1 MSQGL
6 FNPSGTAPSG
16 AKVIH
21 RMLGNPTFGKSA
33 LGKRILVIE
42 DDPSIVLGL
51 RMNLEAE
58 GYVVDVAEDGEAG
71 LASARSRQADLIILD
86 IMLPRLN
93 GFEVLRKLRAEGVNV
108 PTIVLSARDAE
119 LDIVMGLEFGAEDYV
134 TKPFGIAEL
143 LARIK
148 AVLRRPRLG
157 EPKDEERP
165 AAPAS
170 QSSEVASSEVAS
182 SEVAL
187 PHAASGV
194 AASPGP
200 ASPGAVSPAAGL
212 AAAPAGGRVIG
223 VGELEIDPRT
233 RQVTR
238 GGEPVTLTA
247 TEFDIL
253 WCLVQADGRVLGR
266 EEIQTHVWGPGHHG
280 TLRTIDN
287 FMMQLRTKL
296 ERDPGDPQHL
306 LTVRGVGY
314 RLKQ

>member
-1 MSQGL
+1 MTDGITNQ
-6 FNPSGTAPSG
+6 NPAPLG
-16 AKVIH
+16 PPPGPG
-21 RMLGNPTFGKSA
+21 LGNAAS
-33 LGKRILVIE
+33 GKRVLVIE

-58 GYVVDVAEDGEAG
+58 GYVVQVAEDGEAG
-71 LASARSRQADLIILD
+71 LLQARRGQADLIILD
-86 IMLPRLN
+86 IMLPKLN
-93 GFEVLRKLRAEGVNV
+93 GFEVLRQLRAAGVSV

-148 AVLRRPRLG
+148 AVLRRPAFKDAAG
-157 EPKDEERP
+157 ERTAAEE
-165 AAPAS
+165 AP
-170 QSSEVASSEVAS
+170 
-182 SEVAL
+182 
-187 PHAASGV
+187 
-194 AASPGP
+194 
-200 ASPGAVSPAAGL
+200 GL
-212 AAAPAGGRVIG
+212 AASEIR
-223 VGELEIDPRT
+223 VGELSIDPRT

-238 GGEPVTLTA
+238 GGEPVALTA

-253 WCLVQADGRVLGR
+253 WCLVQAGGRVLGR
-266 EEIQTHVWGPGHHG
+266 EEIQVQVWGPGHHG

-314 RLKQ
+314 RLER

>member
-1 MSQGL
+1 NAGL
-6 FNPSGTAPSG
+6 
-16 AKVIH
+16 H
-21 RMLGNPTFGKSA
+21 
-33 LGKRILVIE
+33 GKRILVIE

-58 GYVVDVAEDGEAG
+58 GYSVDVAEDGEAG
-71 LASARSRQADLIILD
+71 LARARTRQADLIILD

-93 GFEVLRKLRAEGVNV
+93 GFEVLRKLRADGEQV

-148 AVLRRPRLG
+148 TVLRRPRFG
-157 EPKDEERP
+157 EAAKEDVAKEDERN
-165 AAPAS
+165 
-170 QSSEVASSEVAS
+170 
-182 SEVAL
+182 
-187 PHAASGV
+187 
-194 AASPGP
+194 PGP
-200 ASPGAVSPAAGL
+200 APSGAPSPL
-212 AAAPAGGRVIG
+212 AARDAVATGATAAAAAAALPSVIR
-223 VGELEIDPRT
+223 VGELEVDPRT

-238 GGEPVTLTA
+238 GGDAVTLTA

>member
-1 MSQGL
+1 MSQPQL
-6 FNPSGTAPSG
+6 ANPSPAP
-16 AKVIH
+16 
-21 RMLGNPTFGKSA
+21 
-33 LGKRILVIE
+33 GKRILIIE

-58 GYVVDVAEDGEAG
+58 GYAVDAAEDGEAG
-71 LASARSRQADLIILD
+71 LARARLGEADLIILD

-93 GFEVLRKLRAEGVNV
+93 GFEVLRLLRAEGVVV

-148 AVLRRPRLG
+148 AVLRRPALIREKDG
-157 EPKDEERP
+157 ERTVPDATAGSGAE
-165 AAPAS
+165 AATGAAA
-170 QSSEVASSEVAS
+170 EAVADA
-182 SEVAL
+182 
-187 PHAASGV
+187 
-194 AASPGP
+194 
-200 ASPGAVSPAAGL
+200 AAGS
-212 AAAPAGGRVIG
+212 RESR

-238 GGEPVTLTA
+238 GGEPVSLTA

-253 WCLVQADGRVLGR
+253 WCLVQAGGRVLAR
-266 EEIQTHVWGPGHHG
+266 EEIQGQVWGAGHHG

-296 ERDPGDPQHL
+296 ETDPSDPQHL

>member
-1 MSQGL
+1 MNQSLTQLQG
-6 FNPSGTAPSG
+6 GGDAPPTSNG
-16 AKVIH
+16 A
-21 RMLGNPTFGKSA
+21 A

-58 GYVVDVAEDGEAG
+58 GYLVDIAEDGEAG
-71 LASARSRQADLIILD
+71 LALARRAQAHLIILD
-86 IMLPRLN
+86 VMLPKLN
-93 GFEVLRKLRAEGVNV
+93 GFEVLRQLRSEGVEV

-148 AVLRRPRLG
+148 TVLRRPALKER
-157 EPKDEERP
+157 EDERRVTP
-165 AAPAS
+165 
-170 QSSEVASSEVAS
+170 
-182 SEVAL
+182 
-187 PHAASGV
+187 
-194 AASPGP
+194 
-200 ASPGAVSPAAGL
+200 PGAE
-212 AAAPAGGRVIG
+212 PAGREIRVG
-223 VGELEIDPRT
+223 DLEIDPRT

-238 GGEPVTLTA
+238 GGALVALTA

-253 WCLVQADGRVLGR
+253 WCLVQADGRVLSR
-266 EEIQTHVWGPGHHG
+266 EEIQTLVWGPGHHG

-296 ERDPGDPQHL
+296 ERDPGDPEHL

>member
-1 MSQGL
+1 MSRGQPDFREAAPAGSREAGSASASAGTGL
-6 FNPSGTAPSG
+6 GPGVSNP
-16 AKVIH
+16 
-21 RMLGNPTFGKSA
+21 A
-33 LGKRILVIE
+33 LRKRILVIE

-58 GYVVDVAEDGEAG
+58 GYSVQVAEDGEAG
-71 LASARSRQADLIILD
+71 LAQGKRGEADLIILD

-93 GFEVLRKLRAEGVNV
+93 GFEVLRQLRAQGVNV

-148 AVLRRPRLG
+148 TVLRRPRV
-157 EPKDEERP
+157 EDSAREEERAP
-165 AAPAS
+165 AATLPISLAP
-170 QSSEVASSEVAS
+170 
-182 SEVAL
+182 AL
-187 PHAASGV
+187 PSLPLQV
-194 AASPGP
+194 SPPPVPQLQASPLE
-200 ASPGAVSPAAGL
+200 VTPAAL
-212 AAAPAGGRVIG
+212 REIR
-223 VGELEIDPRT
+223 VGELEIDART

-314 RLKQ
+314 RLKA

>member
-1 MSQGL
+1 MTSL
-6 FNPSGTAPSG
+6 APLTSP
-16 AKVIH
+16 A
-21 RMLGNPTFGKSA
+21 P
-33 LGKRILVIE
+33 GKRILVIE

-58 GYVVDVAEDGEAG
+58 GYAVEVAEDGEAG
-71 LASARSRQADLIILD
+71 LAMARRAEADLIILD
-86 IMLPRLN
+86 VMLPRLN
-93 GFEVLRKLRAEGVNV
+93 GFEVLRQLRAAGVHI

-119 LDIVMGLEFGAEDYV
+119 LDIVTGLEFGAEDYV

-148 AVLRRPRLG
+148 AVLRRPAIKESARDASDG
-157 EPKDEERP
+157 NGAAKDEERP
-165 AAPAS
+165 AARA
-170 QSSEVASSEVAS
+170 A
-182 SEVAL
+182 AL
-187 PHAASGV
+187 PEPGSLQGAGADASAA
-194 AASPGP
+194 
-200 ASPGAVSPAAGL
+200 
-212 AAAPAGGRVIG
+212 REIR
-223 VGELEIDPRT
+223 VGELEIDART

-238 GGEPVTLTA
+238 GGEVVALTA

-253 WCLVQADGRVLGR
+253 WCLVQADGRVLSR
-266 EEIQTHVWGPGHHG
+266 EEIQTLVWGPGHHG

>member
-1 MSQGL
+1 MSQTLPLLPRG
-6 FNPSGTAPSG
+6 
-16 AKVIH
+16 
-21 RMLGNPTFGKSA
+21 SA
-33 LGKRILVIE
+33 GGVAQTLPGKRILVVE

-58 GYVVDVAEDGEAG
+58 GYSVDVAEDGEAG
-71 LASARSRQADLIILD
+71 LAQARRGQADLIILD

-93 GFEVLRKLRAEGVNV
+93 GFEVLRQLRAEGVHV

-148 AVLRRPRLG
+148 AVLRRPLNPAPREAARAEQSPAGG
-157 EPKDEERP
+157 EAPAGEATASGTAVSGTAASGGGVPET
-165 AAPAS
+165 AAPAVR
-170 QSSEVASSEVAS
+170 EI
-182 SEVAL
+182 
-187 PHAASGV
+187 
-194 AASPGP
+194 
-200 ASPGAVSPAAGL
+200 
-212 AAAPAGGRVIG
+212 R
-223 VGELEIDPRT
+223 VGELEIDSRT

-238 GGEPVTLTA
+238 GGEVVALTA

-266 EEIQTHVWGPGHHG
+266 EEIQTLVWGPGHHG

-314 RLKQ
+314 RLKA

>member
-1 MSQGL
+1 MTDDGTVNQNSGLQGVP
-6 FNPSGTAPSG
+6 FGASSGSG
-16 AKVIH
+16 
-21 RMLGNPTFGKSA
+21 SA
-33 LGKRILVIE
+33 VLGKRILVIE

-58 GYVVDVAEDGEAG
+58 GYAVQVAEDGEIG
-71 LASARSRQADLIILD
+71 LAQARRGQADLIILD
-86 IMLPRLN
+86 IMLPKLN
-93 GFEVLRKLRAEGVNV
+93 GFEVLRQLRAQGVAV

-148 AVLRRPRLG
+148 AVLRRPVFKDALG
-157 EPKDEERP
+157 ER
-165 AAPAS
+165 APA
-170 QSSEVASSEVAS
+170 
-182 SEVAL
+182 
-187 PHAASGV
+187 
-194 AASPGP
+194 PGEGP
-200 ASPGAVSPAAGL
+200 PS
-212 AAAPAGGRVIG
+212 AAARENLIR
-223 VGELEIDPRT
+223 VGELEIDPGT

-238 GGEPVTLTA
+238 AGEVVPLTA

-253 WCLVQADGRVLGR
+253 WCLVQAGGRVLGR
-266 EEIQTHVWGPGHHG
+266 EEMQVQVWGPGHHG

-314 RLKQ
+314 RLKS

>member
-1 MSQGL
+1 MSQSL
-6 FNPSGTAPSG
+6 PHLPQEAAAGTAQAAP
-16 AKVIH
+16 
-21 RMLGNPTFGKSA
+21 
-33 LGKRILVIE
+33 GKRILVVE

-58 GYVVDVAEDGEAG
+58 GYSVDVAEDGEAG
-71 LASARSRQADLIILD
+71 LLQARRGQADLIILD

-93 GFEVLRKLRAEGVNV
+93 GFEVLRQLRAGGVHV

-148 AVLRRPRLG
+148 TVLRRPALTPVMR
-157 EPKDEERP
+157 EVARDEARP
-165 AAPAS
+165 AAPPDAS
-170 QSSEVASSEVAS
+170 AD
-182 SEVAL
+182 
-187 PHAASGV
+187 
-194 AASPGP
+194 
-200 ASPGAVSPAAGL
+200 
-212 AAAPAGGRVIG
+212 AAAPHAPLGAVAAAAGAPALREIR
-223 VGELEIDPRT
+223 VGELEIDSRT

-238 GGEPVTLTA
+238 GGEVVSLTA

-266 EEIQTHVWGPGHHG
+266 EEIQTLVWGPGHHG

-314 RLKQ
+314 RLKA

>member
-6 FNPSGTAPSG
+6 PSLQGASGTSPMTT
-16 AKVIH
+16 V
-21 RMLGNPTFGKSA
+21 RGKS
-33 LGKRILVIE
+33 ILVIE

-58 GYVVDVAEDGEAG
+58 GYSVDVAEDGEAG
-71 LASARSRQADLIILD
+71 LAQARRAEAHLIILD

-93 GFEVLRKLRAEGVNV
+93 GFEVLRTLRSEGVSV

-148 AVLRRPRLG
+148 AVLRRPALKESAR
-157 EPKDEERP
+157 DDERP
-165 AAPAS
+165 LPSLGTGGPEPPAP
-170 QSSEVASSEVAS
+170 E
-182 SEVAL
+182 AL
-187 PHAASGV
+187 P
-194 AASPGP
+194 
-200 ASPGAVSPAAGL
+200 
-212 AAAPAGGRVIG
+212 PAGREIR
-223 VGELEIDPRT
+223 VGELEIDART
-233 RQVTR
+233 RQVIR
-238 GGEPVTLTA
+238 GGEPVALTA

>member
-6 FNPSGTAPSG
+6 FNPSGTAPAG

-58 GYVVDVAEDGEAG
+58 GYAVDVAEDGEAG

-157 EPKDEERP
+157 EPKDEERA

-170 QSSEVASSEVAS
+170 LSSEVASQEVP
-182 SEVAL
+182 L
-187 PHAASGV
+187 PPAAAGV

-200 ASPGAVSPAAGL
+200 ASPGAVPPAAAVAG
-212 AAAPAGGRVIG
+212 APAAGRVIG

-314 RLKQ
+314 RLKP

>member
-1 MSQGL
+1 MSQSLPNLRPAAGAPPTMTSVAKGL
-6 FNPSGTAPSG
+6 
-16 AKVIH
+16 
-21 RMLGNPTFGKSA
+21 
-33 LGKRILVIE
+33 RILVIE

-58 GYVVDVAEDGEAG
+58 GYHVDVAEDGETG
-71 LASARSRQADLIILD
+71 LALARRGRAHLIILD
-86 IMLPRLN
+86 LMLPRLN
-93 GFEVLRKLRAEGVNV
+93 GFEVLRQLRSEGVSV

-148 AVLRRPRLG
+148 AVLRRPALK
-157 EPKDEERP
+157 ESAAADERP
-165 AAPAS
+165 GAVPEAG
-170 QSSEVASSEVAS
+170 SSGPASSETTS
-182 SEVAL
+182 SGGAVPGLHGSHGPEAL
-187 PHAASGV
+187 PAREI
-194 AASPGP
+194 
-200 ASPGAVSPAAGL
+200 
-212 AAAPAGGRVIG
+212 RVG
-223 VGELEIDPRT
+223 DLEIDPRT

-238 GGEPVTLTA
+238 AGEPVALTA

-266 EEIQTHVWGPGHHG
+266 EEIQTQVWGAGHHG

-287 FMMQLRTKL
+287 FMMQLRMKL
-296 ERDPGDPQHL
+296 EGDPADPQHL

>member
-1 MSQGL
+1 MTDGSTNQSSASQG
-6 FNPSGTAPSG
+6 SAVAAG
-16 AKVIH
+16 A
-21 RMLGNPTFGKSA
+21 GNTV

-58 GYVVDVAEDGEAG
+58 GYAVQVAEDGEAG
-71 LASARSRQADLIILD
+71 LTQARRGEADLIILD
-86 IMLPRLN
+86 IMLPKLN
-93 GFEVLRKLRAEGVNV
+93 GFEVLRQLRAEGVAV

-148 AVLRRPRLG
+148 AVLRRPAFKEAGPERSPVG
-157 EPKDEERP
+157 EAPG
-165 AAPAS
+165 AAPR
-170 QSSEVASSEVAS
+170 EI
-182 SEVAL
+182 
-187 PHAASGV
+187 
-194 AASPGP
+194 
-200 ASPGAVSPAAGL
+200 
-212 AAAPAGGRVIG
+212 RVG
-223 VGELEIDPRT
+223 DMQIDSRT

-238 GGEPVTLTA
+238 AGEVVALTA
-247 TEFDIL
+247 TEFEIL

-266 EEIQTHVWGPGHHG
+266 DEIQAQVWGPGHHG

-314 RLKQ
+314 RLKP

>member
-1 MSQGL
+1 MSQPQL
-6 FNPSGTAPSG
+6 ASQSPAP
-16 AKVIH
+16 
-21 RMLGNPTFGKSA
+21 
-33 LGKRILVIE
+33 GKRILVIE

-58 GYVVDVAEDGEAG
+58 GYTVDAAEDGEAG
-71 LASARSRQADLIILD
+71 LARARLGQADLIILD

-93 GFEVLRKLRAEGVNV
+93 GFEVLRLLRAEGKHV

-148 AVLRRPRLG
+148 AVLRRPVLIR
-157 EPKDEERP
+157 EKNEER
-165 AAPAS
+165 
-170 QSSEVASSEVAS
+170 
-182 SEVAL
+182 
-187 PHAASGV
+187 
-194 AASPGP
+194 
-200 ASPGAVSPAAGL
+200 AVPEAAGGMASEPTPAE
-212 AAAPAGGRVIG
+212 AAAAEAAAGGLREIR

-238 GGEPVTLTA
+238 GGEPVSLTA

-253 WCLVQADGRVLGR
+253 WCLVQADGRVLSR
-266 EEIQTHVWGPGHHG
+266 EEIQTHVWGAGHHG

-296 ERDPGDPQHL
+296 ERDPSDPQHL

-314 RLKQ
+314 RLKKS